1 MNMYGGEERRSYRLV
16 ITWQM
21 WLRIAAGTVA
31 SVLFAV
37 SLWYMI
43 VKLHPSKVNFPY
55 WEEHDDWN

>member
-1 MNMYGGEERRSYRLV
+1 VRTRSYRLV

-43 VKLHPSKVNFPY
+43 VKLQPSKVNFPY